1 MLSSI
6 CLNWVLL
13 VLLTGSTVSELI
25 VIGEVGQNI
34 TVPCHYT
41 VWNTNSITSMCWGR
55 DRCPNSK
62 CSQPII
68 WTDGWRVTEQHSSR
82 YQLRGDLQKGDVSLT
97 IVDAREA
104 DSGTYCCRVEI
115 PGLFNDQLINHKVT
129 VKKARISTASPHT
142 YTSEQTSEQFSVQ
155 VMCLSCLC
163 SAPGS
168 TSESS
173 VTVTR
178 TWPLVS
184 ASEAPQT
191 VSISLAVAH
200 LDRASAPCSGPS
212 GCLDVAANLQN
223 SSVSLASQQD
233 PERGLYIGIGSC
245 AALLLILILALLL
258 TKQPPP
264 ESDRIP
270 LLSSLTAHTAS
281 EAVVR
286 GTIGQ
291 PVTLPCSYRVTRPK
305 DISDMCWGRGPCPNS
320 KCRGKIL
327 HTSGSRVMSRASWR
341 YSLRGSVAAGDV
353 SLTIS
358 VAEAEDAGVYCC
370 RVEIPGLFNDIKRN
384 IRLEVATAPLVST
397 TATTTTTEAPVF
409 SKHFIETTS
418 APQATSDFQAAPET
432 TVLLTTSSLPAATT
446 APESPVVATGETS
459 APSTIA
465 GTEYDIFPVTMVETT
480 PLPDFP
486 TASQAADVAT
496 EDDMFCST
504 LSGITE
510 GGLGK
515 HKSDVVDDA
524 KLESTAKAVE
534 VTTEFPGTLPSAEE
548 TSSSVLMEERTVME
562 VSANRDGNAGKYE
575 ERGDKFPSSAILIA
589 CVVAG
594 SILFI
599 LMLLVWK
606 RKHTK
611 KFIVK
616 SVGPPEETDK
626 VFSGAEGENNIFS
639 L

>member
-82 YQLRGDLQKGDVSLT
+82 YQLRGELQKGDVSLT

-142 YTSEQTSEQFSVQ
+142 YTSEQTS
-155 VMCLSCLC
+155 
-163 SAPGS
+163 APGS

-191 VSISLAVAH
+191 
-200 LDRASAPCSGPS
+200 ASAPCSGPS

-258 TKQPPP
+258 TKQYFYNTKKMGN
-264 ESDRIP
+264 S
-270 LLSSLTAHTAS
+270 AGFVAFW
-281 EAVVR
+281 
-286 GTIGQ
+286 
-291 PVTLPCSYRVTRPK
+291 RPQ
-305 DISDMCWGRGPCPNS
+305 GV
-320 KCRGKIL
+320 
-327 HTSGSRVMSRASWR
+327 GSHSA
-341 YSLRGSVAAGDV
+341 
-353 SLTIS
+353 
-358 VAEAEDAGVYCC
+358 
-370 RVEIPGLFNDIKRN
+370 
-384 IRLEVATAPLVST
+384 LE
-397 TATTTTTEAPVF
+397 E
-409 SKHFIETTS
+409 ET
-418 APQATSDFQAAPET
+418 
-432 TVLLTTSSLPAATT
+432 
-446 APESPVVATGETS
+446 
-459 APSTIA
+459 
-465 GTEYDIFPVTMVETT
+465 
-480 PLPDFP
+480 
-486 TASQAADVAT
+486 
-496 EDDMFCST
+496 
-504 LSGITE
+504 
-510 GGLGK
+510 
-515 HKSDVVDDA
+515 H
-524 KLESTAKAVE
+524 
-534 VTTEFPGTLPSAEE
+534 AEE
-548 TSSSVLMEERTVME
+548 
-562 VSANRDGNAGKYE
+562 
-575 ERGDKFPSSAILIA
+575 
-589 CVVAG
+589 
-594 SILFI
+594 
-599 LMLLVWK
+599 
-606 RKHTK
+606 
-611 KFIVK
+611 
-616 SVGPPEETDK
+616 
-626 VFSGAEGENNIFS
+626 NIYIIH
-639 L
+639 